1 MLDAAHK
8 SLTPAD
14 AAHRDAANRKW
25 DTHLLENGDTVLIS
39 SLSAHLDPA
48 TPSRFSLQ
56 HTFKA
61 FFRALSWPRSKSGV
75 SLSGTNETDFKE
87 TQLARKET
95 K

>member
-14 AAHRDAANRKW
+14 AAHRDAANLKW
-25 DTHLLENGDTVLIS
+25 VTHLLENGDTVLIS
-39 SLSAHLDPA
+39 SLSAYLDPA

-56 HTFKA
+56 HAYKA
-61 FFRALSWPRSKSGV
+61 FFRALSKPRSQQ
-75 SLSGTNETDFKE
+75 SLTFFGTNETDHKE